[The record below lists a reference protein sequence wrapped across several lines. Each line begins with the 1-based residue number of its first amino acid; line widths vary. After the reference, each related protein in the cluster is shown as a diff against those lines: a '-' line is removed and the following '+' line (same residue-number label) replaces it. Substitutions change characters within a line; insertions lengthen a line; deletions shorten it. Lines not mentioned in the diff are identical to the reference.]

1 MGPKRPV
8 LSPFDLL
15 ASIANAVEA
24 GNLEHWLHDASATLG
39 AKKVDL
45 VLARAAK
52 KRGRDPKAAD
62 AFESPVGVEA
72 ALSAIGVPPS
82 SRDMARELLPA
93 AARGLSDALERDR
106 LLAIERIRNR
116 VFSEACG
123 RAGVGLVVVRWD
135 GRIESTNPAAD
146 AILGQRDGLSTSR
159 GMLDAPREV
168 LDGITALCS
177 RPDAERV
184 VLSLVRASSRLPY
197 LVAIERAKVD
207 RTPVLPMEPRVIMLV
222 DDPSIE
228 TRVCLDS
235 LRRIHGLTKAEAR
248 TAVDLIAG
256 RTLDEIAC
264 GRGVAIGTVRT
275 HVKRLMA
282 KTRTSRQA
290 DIVRLFVRPG
300 PQLILGQGLC

>member
-24 GNLEHWLHDASATLG
+24 GNLEHWLSDAASTLG
-39 AKKVDL
+39 ARKVEL
-45 VLARAAK
+45 VMARGAK
-52 KRGRDPKAAD
+52 KRSRDQRPAD
-62 AFESPVGVEA
+62 GIEAHVGVEA
-72 ALSAIGVPPS
+72 SLSATGVPPPN
-82 SRDMARELLPA
+82 RVMARELVPA
-93 AARGLSDALERDR
+93 AARGLADALERDR

-123 RAGVGLVVVRWD
+123 RAGVGLAVVRWD
-135 GRIESTNPAAD
+135 GRIESTNLAAD
-146 AILGQRDGLSTSR
+146 AILGDADGLSVTR
-159 GMLDAPREV
+159 GMLDAPRSV
-168 LDGITALCS
+168 LDGVTALCS
-177 RPDAERV
+177 RSDAERI
-184 VLSLVRASSRLPY
+184 VLSLARASGRLPY
-197 LVAIERAKVD
+197 LVAIERAKMD
-207 RTPVLPMEPRVIMLV
+207 RVPVLPMEPRVIMLI

-235 LRRIHGLTKAEAR
+235 LRRIHGLTKAEAS

-256 RTLDEIAC
+256 RTVDEIAS
-264 GRGVAIGTVRT
+264 GRGIAIGTVRT

-300 PQLILGQGLC
+300 PQLILGQGVC